1 MRGEFELERGIRV
14 ERRPRAQE
22 KPLAWHRVASEQ
34 ELELDLL
41 ASAQRLN
48 AATATGINGLLFG

>member
-1 MRGEFELERGIRV
+1 LNWNGVSEWNAAH
-14 ERRPRAQE
+14 AQE
-22 KPLAWHRVASEQ
+22 KPLAFGTRVASEQ